1 MSSGVENS
9 AFELEEARLESLD
22 SNGKSKIADDTT
34 QPMVS
39 EESSNS
45 ALKTT
50 FLDKFWSF
58 LSSHKNKIIIATLV
72 ILNILVFVYFGFAT
86 HFYVEYTCNSY
97 GDCDLGWC
105 HGYGFLIILMVLV
118 YAGLIYFQVVKR
130 FWGQQI
136 YKNVLRPFENL
147 VHNLFRSNYI
157 RAAAIIVVLAAFVVF
172 LVFETSNDRNRL
184 RGLIG
189 IGVILL
195 FGFIFSK
202 HPSYIN
208 LRPVI
213 MGVIMQF
220 LLGLFCIRWDV
231 GRSIFQC
238 MGSKV
243 STFLNYAGDGAAF
256 VYGDFLV
263 RDQGVFAFVVL
274 TVIFFFSFMIS
285 VLYYLGVMQWV
296 VIKLGWILQVC
307 LGTTICESVTAAAN
321 IFLGQ
326 SESPLLIRPYL
337 KKLTYSEMHSIMTSG
352 FATVSGSVLAAY
364 ISFGADP
371 AYLITATVMAAPGSL
386 CYSKLFYPETEKS
399 LTSSDNIVM
408 EKTTDT
414 SILDAATNG
423 AVIAISLVLGIIAN
437 LIAFVSF
444 IAFINGILGFF
455 GHLVGATD
463 ISLEMI
469 FGKIF
474 LPVAWIIGVPNE
486 DCDRIAQIIG
496 IKTVVNEFVAYKA
509 LGEAIQAGGLHPRS
523 IAICTFAICGFAN
536 PSSVGIMIGGLGAM
550 APERRSAITAV
561 ALRGFIA
568 GTCVCFITASIAG
581 ILMTDDILPSPTAGN
596 ATETV
601 FM

>member
-1 MSSGVENS
+1 MSSTGKISSV
-9 AFELEEARLESLD
+9 FELEQARQE
-22 SNGKSKIADDTT
+22 
-34 QPMVS
+34 VS
-39 EESSNS
+39 EETSNRS
-45 ALKTT
+45 LKTT
-50 FLDKFWSF
+50 FLDKFWSY
-58 LSSHKNKIIIATLV
+58 LSSHKNKFITATLV

-86 HFYVEYTCNSY
+86 KFYVEYTCNSH

-105 HGYGFLIILMVLV
+105 HGYGFLMILLVFV
-118 YAGLIYFQVVKR
+118 YAGLIYYQVVKR
-130 FWGQQI
+130 FWGQKI
-136 YKNVLRPFENL
+136 YNSVLRPFEDL
-147 VHNLFRSNYI
+147 VRKLFRSNYV
-157 RAAAIIVVLAAFVVF
+157 RAGAVVIMLAAFVVF
-172 LVFETSNDRNRL
+172 LVFETSDDRNRL
-184 RGLIG
+184 RGLVG

-202 HPSYIN
+202 HPSCIN
-208 LRPVI
+208 FRPVN

-220 LLGLFCIRWDV
+220 LLGLLCIRWDV
-231 GRSIFQC
+231 GRSIFDC
-238 MGSKV
+238 MGKKV
-243 STFLNYAGDGAAF
+243 VTFLNYAGDGAAL

-263 RDQGVFAFVVL
+263 RDERVLAFVVF
-274 TVIFFFSFMIS
+274 TVIFFFGSIIS

-296 VIKLGWILQVC
+296 VLKLGWILQVSM
-307 LGTTICESVTAAAN
+307 GTTICESVTAAAN
-321 IFLGQ
+321 IFFGL
-326 SESPLLIRPYL
+326 SETSILIRPYL
-337 KKLTYSEMHSIMTSG
+337 KKLTHSEMHSVMTSCL
-352 FATVSGSVLAAY
+352 ATVAGSVLAAY

-408 EKTTDT
+408 EKTTDS

-423 AVIAISLVLGIIAN
+423 AVIAVSLVLSAIAN

-444 IAFINGILGFF
+444 IAFVNGVMGFF
-455 GHLVGATD
+455 GQLVGATD

-474 LPVAWIIGVPNE
+474 LPVAWIIGVPIE

-509 LGEAIQAGGLHPRS
+509 LGEAIQEGGLHPRS
-523 IAICTFAICGFAN
+523 IVICTFAICGFAN
-536 PSSVGIMIGGLGAM
+536 PTSVAIMIGGLGAM
-550 APERRSAITAV
+550 APEKRSVITAV
-561 ALRGFIA
+561 AVRSFIS

-581 ILMTDDILPSPTAGN
+581 ILVTEDILPSPAAGN
-596 ATETV
+596 ATEIV